1 MCYIRDIQLII
12 ALCLDMMPQASQEY
26 TERIESPSS
35 QLIQNVW
42 ELTDYYTQTIISPN
56 ESQENDE
63 NLSPANEGGEKK
75 NRSGNASSHGE
86 TILSGGHIISYIG
99 SGGLEGAKD
108 ISMDKEAR
116 HLRKYLYQN
125 RRKFDNIVEDIGM
138 FDADNL
144 KNWAILGNLI
154 TIMVTDVMQIFLST

>member
-1 MCYIRDIQLII
+1 
-12 ALCLDMMPQASQEY
+12 MPQASQDY

-35 QLIQNVW
+35 NQIQNVW
-42 ELTDYYTQTIISPN
+42 ELTDYYNSTVLSN
-56 ESQENDE
+56 ESQEFSE
-63 NLSPANEGGEKK
+63 SPDNEGGVKS
-75 NRSGNASSHGE
+75 NTSSQ

-99 SGGLEGAKD
+99 SLGGDKKET
-108 ISMDKEAR
+108 MDKEAR

-125 RRKFDNIVEDIGM
+125 RKKFDNIVEDLSM
-138 FDADNL
+138 FDAENL